1 MFRNFIAG
9 QFKKPTGLFGN
20 FSSRVMIK
28 GNHQKYEALIRDMA
42 IQPGNNI
49 LEIGYGPGVGIQ
61 MITRLCESCMI
72 HGIDFSKLMFKK
84 AGKLNKPAID
94 QSKVQLLFGDYLKI
108 PVAEN
113 QYDKIFCLNVIY
125 FWDELS
131 KPFQKTYSLLK
142 SNGGLYMYMASA
154 HILNERNAPDKVFNK
169 YSIEQV
175 VAALNAAGFSQ
186 VEHYFNKGYYIKANK

>member
-28 GNHQKYEALIRDMA
+28 GNHQKYETLIRDMA
-42 IQPGNNI
+42 IQPGDKI
-49 LEIGYGPGVGIQ
+49 LEIGYGPGIGIQ
-61 MITRLCESCMI
+61 MITRLYESCI
-72 HGIDFSKLMFKK
+72 VHGIDFSKLMFKK
-84 AGKLNKPAID
+84 ACKLNKPAID
-94 QSKVQLLFGDYLKI
+94 LSRVQLQFGDYLKI
-108 PVAEN
+108 PIASD

-131 KPFQKTYSLLK
+131 KPLQKTQALLK
-142 SNGGLYMYMASA
+142 PNGGLYMYMASA
-154 HILNERNAPDKVFNK
+154 HFLNEKNAPDHVFNK

-175 VAALNAAGFSQ
+175 VAALSDAGFTRI
-186 VEHYFNKGYYIKANK
+186 EHEFNKGYYIKAIK